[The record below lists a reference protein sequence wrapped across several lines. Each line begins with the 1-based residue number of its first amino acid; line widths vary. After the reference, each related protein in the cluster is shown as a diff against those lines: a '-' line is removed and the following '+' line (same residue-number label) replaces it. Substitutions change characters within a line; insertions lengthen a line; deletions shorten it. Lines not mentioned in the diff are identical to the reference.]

1 MIKPKVM
8 IFRLSS
14 MLHSHH
20 CYFRR
25 VISLRFCPFFI
36 LLFIG
41 VAILPST
48 LIAQYKGT
56 ASVSQGKATSILNAN
71 LLTCSG
77 GRVAGLGTIKSK
89 DSLLWTVPAE
99 TQFAN
104 QNFPWASDLN
114 NVCNGNN
121 FKNTTEALAA
131 LDGSDIVT
139 IDSDGE
145 VVTAFVF
152 ADNYFEMY
160 VNGIAVGKDKVPF
173 TQFNSSIVRFKV
185 KLPFVIA
192 MLLVDWEENLGLGSE
207 LNGGFAYHPGDGGM
221 VAVFKNS
228 AGNIIGKTDKTWKA
242 QTFYTSPITDLT
254 CPTENGQNRISD
266 LCSAADSK
274 DGSQFYALHWPIPKN
289 WMGKDF
295 NDAGWPAALEYSNA
309 VIGVNNK
316 PAYTNF
322 VDVFDDVKSD
332 GQFIWSSNVVLDN
345 EVVVRTVIGE
355 SSSAYLEKGNT
366 LLYPNP
372 NNGILCLQQNQPPA
386 NIERLRILTLENKL
400 LADVTNP
407 KFPFVL
413 DLDIED
419 GLYLAIIDSNLGSG
433 FQLMEFNRH

>member
-1 MIKPKVM
+1 M
-8 IFRLSS
+8 IFRLIS

-295 NDAGWPAALEYSNA
+295 NDAGWPAAVEYSNA

-345 EVVVRTVIGE
+345 VVIVRTVIGE
-355 SSSAYLEKGNT
+355 STSVYLDKGNT

-372 NNGILCLQQNQPPA
+372 NNGVLYLQQNPSSA

-407 KFPFVL
+407 KFPLVL
-413 DLDIED
+413 NLEIED
-419 GLYLAIIDSNLGSG
+419 GLYLAIIDSSLGSG